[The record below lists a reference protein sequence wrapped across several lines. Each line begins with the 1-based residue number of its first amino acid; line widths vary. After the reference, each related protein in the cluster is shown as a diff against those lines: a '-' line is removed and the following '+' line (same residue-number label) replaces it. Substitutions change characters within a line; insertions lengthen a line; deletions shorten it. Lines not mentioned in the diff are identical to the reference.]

1 MDERARM
8 EELVALVSKYAH
20 AYYVLDDP
28 LVPDAEYDALFDEL
42 VALELK
48 LGVVLP
54 DSPTQRVG
62 GAVLEGFEKH
72 AHLNRLFSLEKCKDM
87 QSLRQWDA
95 RIRGIIGGGPIDYVL
110 EYKFD
115 GLTINLTYEGGAL
128 TTAATRGNG
137 VVGEVITAQART
149 IRSIPLS
156 VKFRGRMEVQGEAMM
171 RLSVLKEYN
180 ETAAVP
186 LKNARNAAAGAL
198 RNLDVN
204 EAARRR
210 LDAFFYG
217 VGYIEGRGFATHVET
232 LEFLKEN
239 GFSVNPYYRR
249 IRSIGEAEEHLLE
262 IEQKRDALDYLIDGA
277 VVKVDETALREALGY
292 TGRGPRWAMAYKFRP
307 QERTTVVKDVVWQ
320 VGRTGK
326 LTPLALVQ
334 PVELGGAT
342 VRRATLNNWGDIQRK
357 GVDVGSKVWIRRSND
372 VIPEITG
379 VAEGGEART
388 EPVEKPAV
396 CPSCGAEV
404 VERGANIFCPN
415 SSACREQVVW
425 ALVHYASRDAMDI
438 ETFNEKTARQLYDAL
453 GVRDAAD
460 LYALNREALAA
471 LPGFA
476 EKKADNLIKALEK
489 SRSRPLNRFL
499 YALGIPNVGVR
510 TAQDIAAEF
519 GTLRAVREAG
529 PEDLVRIRDVGDVVA
544 GSVAGYFADANNRCL
559 LERLLKAGVAPGRE
573 TPAKGGGALEGRT
586 FVFTGTLPTL
596 ERREASRI
604 VERLGGKTAGSVS
617 RNTDYVV
624 AGEAAGSKLARA
636 LELGVPV
643 LDEAAFLDLTQAN
656 EHEQDEN

>member
-72 AHLNRLFSLEKCKDM
+72 AHLSRLFSLEKCKDM

-232 LEFLKEN
+232 LKFLKEN

-249 IRSIGEAEEHLLE
+249 IRSIDEAEEHLLE
-262 IEQKRDALDYLIDGA
+262 IEKKRDALDYLIDGA
-277 VVKVDETALREALGY
+277 VLKVNETALREALGY

-379 VAEGGEART
+379 VAEGGEAGT

-438 ETFNEKTARQLYDAL
+438 ETFNEKTARQLYDTL

-476 EKKADNLIKALEK
+476 EKKADNLIKAVEK
-489 SRSRPLNRFL
+489 SRYRPLNRFL
-499 YALGIPNVGVR
+499 NALGIPNVGVR

-529 PEDLVRIRDVGDVVA
+529 PEDLVRLRDVGDVVA
-544 GSVAGYFADANNRCL
+544 GSVAGYFADANNRRL

-624 AGEAAGSKLARA
+624 AGEAAGSKLAKA